1 MESVLKVENLV
12 KTYHTKNLDYPVL
25 KGIEMNI
32 HRGEFVSIMGPSG
45 SGKTTLLN
53 VISGF
58 LFADKGKII
67 LGDRNLLAADKDE
80 LADLRQKEMGFIFQD
95 FMLIDGLTA
104 SENIMLPQII
114 LKKEEKQIYQ
124 KTQELIHKLGIEKI
138 AEKYPCEISGG
149 QKQRIAIAR
158 ALANEP
164 KILLADEPTGNLD
177 SKSAQSVL
185 EAFFTVR
192 DELGATIV
200 MVTHDAVSAS
210 YSDRII
216 ALKDGIIVSELPKMA
231 DRRKYLDQILS
242 FMGKVNGGYDESH

>member
-1 MESVLKVENLV
+1 MEPILKVENLI
-12 KTYHTKNLDYPVL
+12 KTYHTKNIDYPVL
-25 KGIEMNI
+25 KGIHLQI
-32 HRGEFVSIMGPSG
+32 HKGEFVSIMGPSG

-58 LFADKGKII
+58 LPAEAGKIT
-67 LGDRNLLAADKDE
+67 LGNRNLLTADKDE

-104 SENIMLPQII
+104 RENIMLPQII
-114 LKKEEKQIYQ
+114 LKKEERQICE
-124 KTQELIHKLGIEKI
+124 KTQELIRKLGIEKI
-138 AEKYPCEISGG
+138 ADKYPCEISGG

-192 DELGATIV
+192 EELGATIV

-216 ALKDGIIVSELPKMA
+216 ALRDGMIVEELPKQA
-231 DRRKYLDQILS
+231 DRRQYLNQIFR
-242 FMGKVNGGYDESH
+242 FMGKVNVGYDESH